1 MGMGDASQVEWA
13 EGELVPRSPD
23 TPKGGWIR
31 DVEFALQEVQVRAA
45 AGGSKTGAG
54 WAQGSQAFKTRKMV
68 HAKHFSGAI
77 AKYSPIIHVPYTPS
91 MSSRGIFRMPYSK

>member
-1 MGMGDASQVEWA
+1 MGMGGASQAEWV

-23 TPKGGWIR
+23 TLNGGWIR

-54 WAQGSQAFKTRKMV
+54 ASWAQDSQAEPKNMV
-68 HAKHFSGAI
+68 HAKHFSR
-77 AKYSPIIHVPYTPS
+77 AKFSPIIHVPYTPS
-91 MSSRGIFRMPYSK
+91 MSSRRIFRRPYSK